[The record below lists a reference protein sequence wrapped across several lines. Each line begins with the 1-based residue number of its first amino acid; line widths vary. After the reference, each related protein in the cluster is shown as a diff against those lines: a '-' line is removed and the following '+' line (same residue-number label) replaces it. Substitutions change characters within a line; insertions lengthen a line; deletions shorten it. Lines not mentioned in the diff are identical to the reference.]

1 MGKRRTSLTD
11 VARAAG
17 VGLATA
23 SRALTGSAE
32 VGAATRAR
40 ILETAAE
47 LGYRPSSAAQALR
60 TGRTRLIELAV
71 FDKLRDP
78 VVESLFE
85 ACEARGYHLLLT
97 RQAAPCATPSARP
110 VVDAHILLDPE
121 ASEELGQAEEPT
133 AVLRTAGLSPV
144 ELASA
149 ARACVD
155 DVVDRVEGGARLT

>member
-40 ILETAAE
+40 ILETATE

-60 TGRTRLIELAV
+60 TGRTHLIELAV
-71 FDKLRDP
+71 FGPLREP
-78 VVESLFE
+78 IVASLFE

-97 RQAAPCATPSARP
+97 RPSPPGSGLVWRP
-110 VVDAHILLDPE
+110 VVDARILLDPGTESE
-121 ASEELGQAEEPT
+121 AQHIDEPMAVFRAADLEQAE
-133 AVLRTAGLSPV
+133 LAG
-144 ELASA
+144 A
-149 ARACVD
+149 AQSIVD
-155 DVVDRVEGGARLT
+155 NLLDRVEGVRA

>member
-71 FDKLRDP
+71 FGELPGALVAD
-78 VVESLFE
+78 LFE

-97 RQAAPCATPSARP
+97 RPGRGAGP
-110 VVDAHILLDPE
+110 VPAVDARILLDPD
-121 ASEELGQAEEPT
+121 AGSATDDLEEPT
-133 AVLRTAGLSPV
+133 TILNTPSLGPADLAGTARKVVNDL
-144 ELASA
+144 
-149 ARACVD
+149 VD
-155 DVVDRVEGGARLT
+155 SVEGARV

>member
-17 VGLATA
+17 VGIATA

-60 TGRTRLIELAV
+60 TGRTRLIELEV
-71 FDKLRDP
+71 FGELP
-78 VVESLFE
+78 GALVAFLFE
-85 ACEARGYHLLLT
+85 ACEERGYHLLLT
-97 RQAAPCATPSARP
+97 RPSRPGQGAAPVPA
-110 VVDAHILLDPE
+110 VDARILLDPDAGIGE
-121 ASEELGQAEEPT
+121 EELEEPT
-133 AVLRTAGLSPV
+133 RVLRIPSLGPAD
-144 ELASA
+144 LAST
-149 ARACVD
+149 ARAVVD
-155 DVVDRVEGGARLT
+155 DLVDRVEGARV